1 MKPGEQKGAGSTLID
16 LPGRKLAVS
25 KKPRML
31 TPSEVE
37 LLRQDLRAA
46 LKVLGQDEIDGAHQ
60 LMRRSGFR
68 SSDFEIL
75 RGSDPSP
82 PAVTPPTGIATVRRK
97 SNGTA
102 RTYMAGRGSRW
113 LLQLESD
120 LKTGLFGRP

>member
-1 MKPGEQKGAGSTLID
+1 MKPGDQKDAGSTLID

-25 KKPRML
+25 KEPRML

-37 LLRQDLRAA
+37 LLRQDLQAA
-46 LKVLGQDEIDGAHQ
+46 LKVLGQDEIDGVHQ

-75 RGSDPSP
+75 RGSDPST
-82 PAVTPPTGIATVRRK
+82 PAVTPLTGIATVRRR

-102 RTYMAGRGSRW
+102 RTYTAGRDSSW
-113 LLQLESD
+113 LLQLEND

>member
-1 MKPGEQKGAGSTLID
+1 MKPGDQKGAGSTSID

-37 LLRQDLRAA
+37 LLRQDLQAA
-46 LKVLGQDEIDGAHQ
+46 LKVLGQDEIDRAHQ
-60 LMRRSGFR
+60 LIRRSGFR

-82 PAVTPPTGIATVRRK
+82 SAETPLTGSATVRRK
-97 SNGTA
+97 SNGMA
-102 RTYMAGRGSRW
+102 RTYTAARGSRW
-113 LLQLESD
+113 LLQVEND